1 MSSPGTGTRMNSTTA
16 EEALERAK
24 AIAARL
30 SGGGD
35 FDIAVPAAASASAPD
50 VTATTK
56 TTTSTKRKRWGVAP
70 TGTES
75 AKTTTPTEVLPGLSD
90 AAKKLKQG
98 VVVEPM
104 KRRIWVTT
112 SAERPPSHFL
122 SYLPD
127 KFQEIVNK
135 VAGKTSASDDK
146 DGEKNKDSSMSITI
160 KLKGRGSSRVPSL
173 IGMPEEPMHILLS
186 GPPSLVPEAE
196 PLVDALLVD
205 AEKAPVEQL
214 EPLEALPPGSE
225 SNGDNNHLAL
235 TTTNSYRPATVAQLL
250 ANNAANL
257 AGSDGLL
264 EEQVGVPNGIV
275 GYLIGRGGETIST
288 LQAKTGCKIQIQK
301 EHELQ
306 PGQIMRVITL
316 QATTPASI
324 AECRGMIETM
334 VAERI
339 RAAGGT
345 PSSASGAGN
354 NASGG
359 GGAKDAKVGDAV
371 AAGHALVQVQVPD
384 ADVGLI
390 IGKSGS
396 TIKSIQESTGASIQ
410 IPPSGNVDDPSVRT
424 VSITHPN
431 EQGALAAKQ
440 QIEDMLNSKPSYAG
454 GGGGGGGNSGGGGQQ
469 LTIQIMVR
477 NE

>member
-1 MSSPGTGTRMNSTTA
+1 MNSTSA

-35 FDIAVPAAASASAPD
+35 VNVAVAVAA
-50 VTATTK
+50 VATT
-56 TTTSTKRKRWGVAP
+56 TTTAPSTTTASSTKRKRWGVAP
-70 TGTES
+70 TSTGAGSTS
-75 AKTTTPTEVLPGLSD
+75 NTNTSTTIEVLPGLSD

-127 KFQEIVNK
+127 KFQDIVNK
-135 VAGKTSASDDK
+135 VGKTSDDK
-146 DGEKNKDSSMSITI
+146 DSDSITI
-160 KLKGRGSSRVPSL
+160 LLKGRGSSRVPSL

-186 GPPSLVPEAE
+186 GPPSLVPQAE

-214 EPLEALPPGSE
+214 EPLEPLPQGSE
-225 SNGDNNHLAL
+225 SNSNFNSDNHLAL
-235 TTTNSYRPATVAQLL
+235 TTTNSYRPATVAQLI
-250 ANNAANL
+250 ANNAANA
-257 AGSDGLL
+257 AGSDNLL

-306 PGQIMRVITL
+306 PGQVMRVITL

-339 RAAGGT
+339 RAAGGM
-345 PSSASGAGN
+345 PS
-354 NASGG
+354 SGG
-359 GGAKDAKVGDAV
+359 GGNNAGGGGPKDAKVGEAV

-440 QIEDMLNSKPSYAG
+440 QIQDLLNSKPSYA
-454 GGGGGGGNSGGGGQQ
+454 GGNSGGGGQQ
-469 LTIQIMVR
+469 LTIQIMVS

>member
-1 MSSPGTGTRMNSTTA
+1 MNGTTA

-35 FDIAVPAAASASAPD
+35 VNVASVA
-50 VTATTK
+50 TATATATDPSTK

-70 TGTES
+70 TTTDSE
-75 AKTTTPTEVLPGLSD
+75 KNTTPAEALPGLSD

-135 VAGKTSASDDK
+135 VDGKTSTSDDK
-146 DGEKNKDSSMSITI
+146 DGQKKDSSMSVTIT
-160 KLKGRGSSRVPSL
+160 LKGKGSSRVPSL

-186 GPPSLVPEAE
+186 GPPSLVPQAE

-214 EPLEALPPGSE
+214 EPLELLPQGSE
-225 SNGDNNHLAL
+225 SNGNGNFNSDNNHLAL
-235 TTTNSYRPATVAQLL
+235 TTTNSYRPATVAQLI
-250 ANNAANL
+250 ANNAANF
-257 AGSDGLL
+257 AGSDSLL

-275 GYLIGRGGETIST
+275 GYLIGRGGETISM

-306 PGQIMRVITL
+306 PGQVMRVITL

-339 RAAGGT
+339 RAAGGA
-345 PSSASGAGN
+345 PSSAGGAGN
-354 NASGG
+354 NAGG
-359 GGAKDAKVGDAV
+359 GGGSKDAKVGDAV
-371 AAGHALVQVQVPD
+371 ASGHALVQVQVPD

-440 QIEDMLNSKPSYAG
+440 QIEDLLNSKPSYAG
-454 GGGGGGGNSGGGGQQ
+454 GHSGGGGGGQQ
-469 LTIQIMVR
+469 LTIQIMV
-477 NE
+477 NNA

>member
-1 MSSPGTGTRMNSTTA
+1 MNSTSA

-30 SGGGD
+30 SGSSD
-35 FDIAVPAAASASAPD
+35 VNVAAVA
-50 VTATTK
+50 TATATAPSTT

-70 TGTES
+70 RSNDSTGTS
-75 AKTTTPTEVLPGLSD
+75 NTNTNTSTTAPAEVLPGLSD

-127 KFQEIVNK
+127 KFQEIVNEVSK
-135 VAGKTSASDDK
+135 ASDDK
-146 DGEKNKDSSMSITI
+146 DSVKDKDKDSSMPITI
-160 KLKGRGSSRVPSL
+160 LLKGRGSSRVPSL

-186 GPPSLVPEAE
+186 GPPLLVPQAE
-196 PLVDALLVD
+196 PLVDALLVA

-214 EPLEALPPGSE
+214 EPLEPLPQGSE
-225 SNGDNNHLAL
+225 SNTYSNSNADNHLAL
-235 TTTNSYRPATVAQLL
+235 TTTNSYRPATVAQLI
-250 ANNAANL
+250 ANNAANFP
-257 AGSDGLL
+257 GSDNLL

-306 PGQIMRVITL
+306 PGQVMRVITL
-316 QATTPASI
+316 QAATPASI

-345 PSSASGAGN
+345 PSNAGGGGGGN
-354 NASGG
+354 NAGG
-359 GGAKDAKVGDAV
+359 PKDAKVGDAV

-410 IPPSGNVDDPSVRT
+410 IPPSGNADDPSVRT

-431 EQGALAAKQ
+431 EEGALAAKQ
-440 QIEDMLNSKPSYAG
+440 KIEGLLNSKPSYA
-454 GGGGGGGNSGGGGQQ
+454 GGNSGGGGQQ
-469 LTIQIMVR
+469 LTIHIMVS